1 MALVTVRRNRALS
14 RMSPRWTEALRPWTR
29 VALIA
34 ALASGAACRDEAQA
48 EPPAV
53 VAAEAEPDTSAP
65 EPAPGLE
72 AATRGAVVAPPEAV
86 LEAARAA
93 DVTPGEAPAKPA
105 PTYLVASIE
114 GSLEASIVGQTEQR
128 LGAQLTQVAKRVLVW
143 WVDVRRDLRRGD
155 RIELVYE
162 TREDQEPIIHAIW
175 LRSAKLGRTLSAVR
189 YQAKGDRF
197 ARWYDDKGFEIEERL
212 KHGPIADYEQIT
224 SLLRDGR
231 RHKGVDFKAPV
242 GEPILAPFDG
252 RVVRRNWSFR
262 RNGNCLQ
269 IVDARGRVDAY
280 FLHLDGIDK
289 KMRPGVRVKR
299 GQVLAR
305 SGNTGRS
312 TAPHLHY
319 QLERSGRVIDPFRFH
334 ETWRK
339 RLPESERGAAQA
351 ALTRW
356 GELRTRSS

>member
-1 MALVTVRRNRALS
+1 MALVTVRRNLGIVLS
-14 RMSPRWTEALRPWTR
+14 
-29 VALIA
+29 
-34 ALASGAACRDEAQA
+34 LAVTFGGAQACRDEAQA

-53 VAAEAEPDTSAP
+53 AASEA
-65 EPAPGLE
+65 PAPGSEREAPAFDEGTPAGLE
-72 AATRGAVVAPPEAV
+72 AAKQGVVVAPPEDTIGPAKV
-86 LEAARAA
+86 E
-93 DVTPGEAPAKPA
+93 VPAKPV
-105 PTYLVASIE
+105 PTYLAATIE
-114 GSLEASIVGQTEQR
+114 GSLEASIVAETEQR

-155 RIELVYE
+155 RIEIVYE
-162 TREDQEPIIHAIW
+162 TREDQEPVIHAIW
-175 LRSAKLGRTLSAVR
+175 LKSDKLGRTLSAVR
-189 YQAKGDRF
+189 YRAEGDRF
-197 ARWYDDKGFEIEERL
+197 ARWYDDQGAEIEMRL
-212 KHGPIADYEQIT
+212 KNGPIGSYEQVT

-252 RVVRRNWSFR
+252 QVVRRNWSFR

-269 IVDARGRVDAY
+269 IVDGRGTEAY
-280 FLHLDGIDK
+280 FLHLDRIDK
-289 KMRPGVRVKR
+289 SLRPGVRVKR

-319 QLERSGRVIDPFRFH
+319 QLERGGRVIDPFRFH

-339 RLPESERGAAQA
+339 RLPESERPKVAA
-351 ALTRW
+351 ALARW